1 MRVAAQLTSTAAYMV
16 GLSVRERHVIQS
28 LVELTRQLEDV
39 DREFTAQMLSM
50 EYKMTGALV
59 NYSKSLHVDEPE
71 ENLSS
76 HVSTASISASELSY
90 VREAPAKPHKP
101 QPHRLVNDLVLLD
114 RGQLSPSM
122 TVAVGNVDRSAPE
135 LQNTEDDPD
144 TPRRSSGDSGN
155 SSPASP
161 LIATPNAV
169 VNVSAS
175 PAPLLPL
182 TVDREGDKPSDLG
195 SVSYFDYQLSVKPF

>member
-1 MRVAAQLTSTAAYMV
+1 MI
-16 GLSVRERHVIQS
+16 GLSVRERHVIRS

-50 EYKMTGALV
+50 ECKMTGALM
-59 NYSKSLHVDEPE
+59 NYSNSLHDDPLPE
-71 ENLSS
+71 GLSPQ
-76 HVSTASISASELSY
+76 VSSATVSASEFSY
-90 VREAPAKPHKP
+90 VHEPKPKPAKP

-122 TVAVGNVDRSAPE
+122 TVAVGNVDRSVPE
-135 LQNTEDDPD
+135 VHCPNDNSDSS
-144 TPRRSSGDSGN
+144 RRRSGDSGN

-169 VNVSAS
+169 ANVSAS
-175 PAPLLPL
+175 PAPPSSLP
-182 TVDREGDKPSDLG
+182 VDGESDKPSDREC
-195 SVSYFDYQLSVKPF
+195 VSYFDYQPAVQSF